1 MLFLLFSNLIVYL
14 FYPTICVVPNWR
26 ISFLLVVLNEIQ
38 NGARCPRV
46 TGCDCWFLFF
56 VLPEEWCEWWKSWWV
71 QAWME
76 WSCDPICI
84 WFCSSLQKLTTLSLC
99 QLLILVPIQPA
110 SRALADVTGDGQF
123 LVWGGGPFG
132 HSFWRA
138 RFEVRS
144 PQSLCIFLRSRER
157 PAKPRAISLE
167 TVVQKDACWDVGV
180 SIAWIL

>member
-1 MLFLLFSNLIVYL
+1 MLFPLFSNLIVYL
-14 FYPTICVVPNWR
+14 SYPTICVVPNWR

-76 WSCDPICI
+76 WSCDPIC
-84 WFCSSLQKLTTLSLC
+84 

-123 LVWGGGPFG
+123 LVWGAGPFG

-157 PAKPRAISLE
+157 QSQEPYRLRPWCKKMRAE
-167 TVVQKDACWDVGV
+167 M
-180 SIAWIL
+180 